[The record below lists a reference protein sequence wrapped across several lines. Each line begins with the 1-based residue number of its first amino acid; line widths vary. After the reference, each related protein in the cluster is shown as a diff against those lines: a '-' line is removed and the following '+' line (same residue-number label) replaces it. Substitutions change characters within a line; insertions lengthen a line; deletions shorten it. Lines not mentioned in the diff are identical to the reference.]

1 MNEKQQST
9 PNLLDVNLWLA
20 VAWDLHPHH
29 AVAID
34 WFRETVREHQPG
46 LFCRITQL
54 GLLRLLT
61 QRRVMVTDVLTQ
73 RQAWG
78 VYKRL
83 LDYQGVTFEVEP
95 QDLQQVLRQISSRDE
110 ISPNRW
116 TDDYLSAFAQSAN
129 LTLVTLDKALAART
143 PGSLLLK
150 S

>member
-1 MNEKQQST
+1 
-9 PNLLDVNLWLA
+9 
-20 VAWDLHPHH
+20 
-29 AVAID
+29 
-34 WFRETVREHQPG
+34 
-46 LFCRITQL
+46 
-54 GLLRLLT
+54 
-61 QRRVMVTDVLTQ
+61 MVTDVLTQ

-78 VYKRL
+78 VYERL
-83 LDYQGVTFEVEP
+83 LDYPGVTFEVEP